1 MRAKRS
7 ASVEL
12 RKASPLLL
20 GAIGVLCFS
29 MTFPATTAAERA
41 FGPVLVGVG
50 RAVPAAV
57 LGAGVLLARRQPL
70 LPPRPI
76 LARMLI
82 VAAPVGIGFGLLSAL
97 ALRHVSSVHGAVL
110 TGLIPAATAGI
121 AVLRAGERPRA
132 SYWVALGLGLV
143 VVVSFAVVQ
152 GGGTLRPADLILLAA
167 IVVAG
172 FGYTE
177 GGVLAREYG
186 GWRIICWALILA
198 LPASVPVTA
207 WAAVTEPVG
216 HVTAAAVAGLAWVSV
231 ISMLLGFF
239 AWYQGLAR
247 GGVARVGRLQLAQP
261 ALTMVW
267 AALLL
272 GEHVSWLT
280 GAAAA
285 AVIAVTAVGR
295 NARVD
300 RAGSPGPDPVS
311 AGGPAVDRPAADRSA
326 ADRPAVAGLTASSP
340 AAASPVTAGPAAG
353 PPGPLA
359 ACPGVPGGA
368 STAAA
373 VASWEA

>member
-1 MRAKRS
+1 MRVNRS
-7 ASVEL
+7 TSVEL

-20 GAIGVLCFS
+20 GGLGVLCFS
-29 MTFPATTAAERA
+29 MTFPATTAAEHS

-57 LGAGVLLARRQPL
+57 LAAAVLLTRRESL
-70 LPPRPI
+70 LPPRALLPRMAVVA
-76 LARMLI
+76 LA
-82 VAAPVGIGFGLLSAL
+82 VGVGFGLLSAV

-132 SYWVALGLGLV
+132 SYWVALGLGLAV
-143 VVVSFAVVQ
+143 VLGFAVVQ
-152 GGGTLRPADLILLAA
+152 GGGRLHSADVILLAA
-167 IVVAG
+167 IAVAG
-172 FGYTE
+172 LGYTE

-198 LPASVPVTA
+198 LPVSLPVTA

-216 HVTAAAVAGLAWVSV
+216 HVTVSAVAGLAWVSV
-231 ISMLLGFF
+231 VSMCLGFF

-261 ALTMVW
+261 ALTLCW
-267 AALLL
+267 SALLL
-272 GEHVSWLT
+272 GERVSWLT
-280 GAAAA
+280 GLAAV

-300 RAGSPGPDPVS
+300 TVSPPSTTAAVS
-311 AGGPAVDRPAADRSA
+311 P
-326 ADRPAVAGLTASSP
+326 P
-340 AAASPVTAGPAAG
+340 AAAMPT
-353 PPGPLA
+353 
-359 ACPGVPGGA
+359 CHQ
-368 STAAA
+368 
-373 VASWEA
+373 

>member
-20 GAIGVLCFS
+20 GALGVVCFS

-50 RAVPAAV
+50 RAVPAAL
-57 LGAGVLLARRQPL
+57 LGTGVLLARRQPL
-70 LPPRPI
+70 LPPRAI
-76 LARMLI
+76 LGRMLV
-82 VAAPVGIGFGLLSAL
+82 VAAAVGIGFGLLSAL

-132 SYWVALGLGLV
+132 SYWAALGLGLV
-143 VVVSFAVVQ
+143 VVVGFAVVQ
-152 GGGTLRPADLILLAA
+152 GGGTLRPADLILLVA
-167 IVVAG
+167 IGVAG
-172 FGYTE
+172 LGYTE

-198 LPASVPVTA
+198 LPASVPLTA

-216 HVTAAAVAGLAWVSV
+216 HVTPGAVAGLAWVSV
-231 ISMLLGFF
+231 VSMLLGFF
-239 AWYQGLAR
+239 AWYQGLAQ

-261 ALTMVW
+261 ALTLAW

-272 GEHVSWLT
+272 GERVSWLT

-300 RAGSPGPDPVS
+300 RAGTPQPDE
-311 AGGPAVDRPAADRSA
+311 
-326 ADRPAVAGLTASSP
+326 AS
-340 AAASPVTAGPAAG
+340 ASPPGGAGVTE
-353 PPGPLA
+353 
-359 ACPGVPGGA
+359 PGGA
-368 STAAA
+368 STLAP
-373 VASWEA
+373 VASWSSD